1 MGRRAARAAVGTLAV
16 VLLAGGGYVAADV
29 HDRVPGLLTLA
40 PPPVP
45 PAPFPTAPGAVEPP
59 APTPVVAQLDPA
71 APVPDVAAV
80 TALARELA
88 GDARMGTSTGI
99 SVVDVL
105 TGQVLA
111 DLEAGTP
118 QVPASTAKVLTGFA
132 ALTALG
138 AQATLPTAVVQPA
151 PGRIVLVGGGDMMLA
166 AGAGD
171 PTATVGRAGLADL
184 ADATARALALAGVTT
199 VSVAVDDTL
208 FSGPTLHPDWVPSD
222 VAAGYV
228 APVTAV
234 AVDIAKT
241 VHDDEYPPRHADPS
255 LHAARTL
262 ADLLTARGVTVTGGV
277 TREPAPAGSVE
288 LARVES
294 APLRDVVR
302 YALRDSD
309 NTITEVL
316 GRLVAVRGGLPGSFD
331 GATSAVLAE
340 VAAQGLDTTGATLRD
355 CSGLAATSAL
365 APSLLTDALVLA
377 ADPDRPALL
386 PALLD
391 LPVGG
396 WTGTLADRFG
406 TGAAQGLVRAKTGS
420 LPGVT
425 SLAGTVL
432 TVDGRLL
439 AFAVLAD
446 ATPAG
451 GQAAPRGV
459 IDTMV
464 QGLAGCGC
472 TTP

>member
-1 MGRRAARAAVGTLAV
+1 MGRRAARAAVGALAV
-16 VLLAGGGYVAADV
+16 VLLVGGAYLVADAV
-29 HDRVPGLLTLA
+29 DRVPGLLTLA
-40 PPPVP
+40 PEPVP

-59 APTPVVAQLDPA
+59 GPTTLVAHLDPA
-71 APVPDVAAV
+71 APLPDAAAV
-80 TALARELA
+80 TGLAQGLA
-88 GDARMGTSTGI
+88 DDARMGTSTGV

-111 DLEAGTP
+111 DVAAGTP
-118 QVPASTAKVLTGFA
+118 QVPASAAKVLTGFA

-138 AQATLPTAVVQPA
+138 AQTTLPTTVVQPE

-199 VSVAVDDTL
+199 VRLAVDDTL
-208 FSGPTLHPDWVPSD
+208 FSGPTLHPDWLPSD
-222 VAAGYV
+222 IAAGYV

-234 AVDIAKT
+234 AVDVAKT
-241 VHDDEYPPRHADPS
+241 VHDDDYPPRHADPS
-255 LHAARTL
+255 LHAATTL
-262 ADLLTARGVTVTGGV
+262 ADLLTARGVVVTGV
-277 TREPAPAGSVE
+277 TRERAPAGSVE

-294 APLRDVVR
+294 APVRDVVR

-309 NTITEVL
+309 NSITEVL
-316 GRLVAVRGGLPGSFD
+316 GRLVAVRSGLPGSFE

-340 VAAQGLDTTGATLRD
+340 VAAQGLDTAGATLRD
-355 CSGLAATSAL
+355 CSGLAATSSL

-391 LPVGG
+391 LPVAG

-406 TGAAQGLVRAKTGS
+406 SGAAQGLVRAKTGS

-432 TVDGRLL
+432 TLDGRLL

-451 GQAAPRGV
+451 GQVAPRGV
-459 IDTMV
+459 IDAMV
-464 QGLAGCGC
+464 EGLAACGC
-472 TTP
+472 SAP